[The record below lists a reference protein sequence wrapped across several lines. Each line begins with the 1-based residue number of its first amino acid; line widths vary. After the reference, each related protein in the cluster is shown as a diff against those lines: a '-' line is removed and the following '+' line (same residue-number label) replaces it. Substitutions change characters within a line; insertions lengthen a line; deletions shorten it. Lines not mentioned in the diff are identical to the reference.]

1 MNRLSKY
8 GERIKAAGLGA
19 SEVSRIRQYERFLGE
34 TVEALRHVKMY
45 RTPQTLRNFA
55 RIFTMAL
62 PPLYAPTFAALAVEV
77 QSLAIGILMSI
88 ITTMALMA
96 LYESIQVMEDPFV
109 AYRALDGIDVREELE
124 VLLWQHLVETRNEFF
139 ANAPPYPKAPRHP
152 LLKHYTLHMETLTNP
167 GQGML
172 EPEQDLTSIASTPND
187 EDPELGSLTKDT
199 PIHRRCRTRTFEI
212 EDLDLLEARGNHRR
226 NGSASAGE
234 SIGAGSYKSR
244 KSRLRLFTNEG
255 QIDDV

>member
-8 GERIKAAGLGA
+8 GERIKAAGLA
-19 SEVSRIRQYERFLGE
+19 ATEVSRIRNYERFLGE

-45 RTPQTLRNFA
+45 RTPQTLRSFG
-55 RIFTMAL
+55 RIFTMVL

-77 QSLAIGILMSI
+77 HSLAVGIVMSV

-124 VLLWQHLVETRNEFF
+124 VLLWQQLVETRKEVFPD
-139 ANAPPYPKAPRHP
+139 APPYPKAPRHP
-152 LLKHYTLHMETLTNP
+152 LLREYNAELATDQTPDVDGPH
-167 GQGML
+167 
-172 EPEQDLTSIASTPND
+172 QDTTTIASIPNNE
-187 EDPELGSLTKDT
+187 EDPELGVLVKET
-199 PIHRRCRTRTFEI
+199 PVVESRRTRTFEI
-212 EDLDLLEARGNHRR
+212 EDLELLQARANHHR
-226 NGSASAGE
+226 SDSTSAGE
-234 SIGAGSYKSR
+234 SVGGGSYKSR

-255 QIDDV
+255 QVYDD